1 MRAEIRVTYNERAM
15 AMTGRA
21 SSGVKSAPGAKTKR
35 ILAVD
40 YGRKRIGLAISD
52 EMGLTAQPIGTLVRV
67 NRQRDLSRLCETCRA
82 LGVTHMIVGQPLHM
96 TGEAGEIAQE
106 AARFAARLGKATGI
120 GVGLVD
126 ERLTSWVAKRTV
138 AETRSAVKRKRK
150 AIDDVAAAVM
160 LREYLE
166 KRGGC
171 ARGDSAEKE

>member
-52 EMGLTAQPIGTLVRV
+52 EMGLTAQPIGALVRV
-67 NRQRDLSRLCETCRA
+67 NRQRDLSRLRETCRA

-96 TGEAGEIAQE
+96 TGEAGEMAQE
-106 AARFAARLGKATGI
+106 AARFAARLGKDTGI
-120 GVGLVD
+120 GGDLGG
-126 ERLTSWVAKRTV
+126 EWVKGWGACRT
-138 AETRSAVKRKRK
+138 
-150 AIDDVAAAVM
+150 
-160 LREYLE
+160 L
-166 KRGGC
+166 
-171 ARGDSAEKE
+171 